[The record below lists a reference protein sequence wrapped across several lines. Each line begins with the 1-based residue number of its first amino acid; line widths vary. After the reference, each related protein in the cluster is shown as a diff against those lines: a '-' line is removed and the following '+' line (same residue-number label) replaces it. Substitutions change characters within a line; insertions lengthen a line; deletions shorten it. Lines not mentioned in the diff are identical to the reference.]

1 MHFPKLSQLQSRF
14 AVSLGGTLVLILI
27 YLSINRPSFAYAA
40 ELDSRIPPDHNHPF
54 SPDSFENGGFD
65 EEEDFASVE
74 HLREITLDVAD
85 IQYDQHRGTQDLGAK
100 EYEEGELYVS
110 SNTRKVAGE
119 LRKRAPDGVNSLSNN
134 APQNM
139 NIELGV
145 TQNWMFSQDEI
156 EGPHSENGVGFPS
169 DASTTGNMSDDGP
182 FRRELSNRQSGTPI
196 WITINVCLQPMSN
209 TSTNEMPPQIQL
221 FYSASD
227 DIQKPG
233 ATSDGMTGTRIDV
246 EGGYGIIQSNA
257 TGDVYIGVTAPN
269 TTNFQ
274 GMWNYEIAASNDAPY
289 HFYSNETDLLFV
301 DGDNH
306 AALLVTPDLTD
317 AISNST
323 TYQQWM
329 ETQAPYGMFAHDQ
342 KNTSI
347 LGVSRSYCGL
357 RNNARIAANVPGI
370 TNNNVGTMT
379 NRGLGGAPKEQFYI
393 SALNASSEYWG
404 FLAMTGNST
413 ATGAGVIGGGGRVW
427 SNMTFSTKANDN
439 CALMYNLSFCS
450 EVAYAVPSNPD
461 KFSPLD
467 GLADLA
473 AVYDSYAAQMYQY
486 FNYSL
491 QQIPCNTTA
500 SAQYSLARNC
510 DDCARA
516 YKQWLCAVTIPR
528 CEDWGNNAPYLAQRN
543 MAQNFPNGSTPSWV
557 SNSGVDAQ
565 VLLNAVQSNSSR
577 NSQIID
583 DKIQP
588 GPYKEVLPCIDLCYD
603 LVQSC
608 PAALGFGCPQGK
620 YQNMS
625 YGVRDPD
632 PGILSCSYLGAAFY
646 LSDGVRDLGVPSMD
660 KMWVSLIITIVFLFC

>member
-1 MHFPKLSQLQSRF
+1 MQFPKLSQLQSRF
-14 AVSLGGTLVLILI
+14 AVSFGATFLLILI
-27 YLSINRPSFAYAA
+27 YVSISRPSFAYAA
-40 ELDSRIPPDHNHPF
+40 ELGSRIPPDHNHPF
-54 SPDSFENGGFD
+54 PSGLL
-65 EEEDFASVE
+65 EDA
-74 HLREITLDVAD
+74 TLDIED
-85 IQYDQHRGTQDLGAK
+85 IASEGDFRKAISDPANILYDQHHDGRGPSLE
-100 EYEEGELYVS
+100 EYEEEVGYDIGGWMSDPLGL
-110 SNTRKVAGE
+110 T
-119 LRKRAPDGVNSLSNN
+119 KRAPDGVSSLANN

-145 TQNWMFSQDEI
+145 TQNWMLSKEEI
-156 EGPHSENGVGFPS
+156 DGPHGEQGVGLPS
-169 DASTTGNMSDDGP
+169 DASSTSNMSDDGP
-182 FRRELSNRQSGTPI
+182 FRRESRKRQSGTSV
-196 WITINVCLQPMSN
+196 WITINVCLQPTSN
-209 TSTNEMPPQIQL
+209 TSADEIPPQLQL
-221 FYSASD
+221 LYSTSSD
-227 DIQKPG
+227 IEKPG
-233 ATSDGMTGTRIDV
+233 ASSEGTKGIQVNV
-246 EGGYGIIQSNA
+246 EGGYGIIELNDAS
-257 TGDVYIGVTAPN
+257 DIYIGVSAPKA
-269 TTNFQ
+269 TNFT

-289 HFYSNETDLLFV
+289 HFWSNDTDLLFV
-301 DGDNH
+301 DGDSH
-306 AALLVTPDLTD
+306 AALLVTPDLTN
-317 AISNST
+317 ASSNST
-323 TYQQWM
+323 IYQQWM
-329 ETQAPYGMFAHDQ
+329 AMRPPYGIFAHDQ

-357 RNNARIAANVPGI
+357 RNNAKIAANVPSV

-393 SALNASSEYWG
+393 SALNASSSYWG

-427 SNMTFSTKANDN
+427 SNMTFSTKASDN

-467 GLADLA
+467 GLPNLA
-473 AVYDSYAAQMYQY
+473 AVYDSYAARMYQY

-510 DDCARA
+510 DHCARA

-528 CEDWGNNAPYLAQRN
+528 CEDWGNTAPYLAQRN
-543 MAQNFPNGSTPSWV
+543 MAQNFPNGSTPSWMA
-557 SNSGVDAQ
+557 SPDSAQQ
-565 VLLNAVQSNSSR
+565 VLLNAVRSNSSR

-583 DKIQP
+583 DVIQP

-632 PGILSCSYLGAAFY
+632 PGILSCSYLGAAYY
-646 LSDGVRDLGVPSMD
+646 LSSGIRYLGRPADDM
-660 KMWVSLIITIVFLFC
+660 MWISLIVTVVVLVF